1 MKAGTI
7 KTIKK
12 QLFRFFVCLLLI
24 PFHHG
29 AFATPSPKNSDE
41 ALRNALIKAV
51 GETSSFQNRFD
62 AEVWLTDYS
71 HRLRKR
77 ITDDKKR
84 IEFLKT
90 VHFEAK
96 RANLPPEMVLAVIA
110 VESNFDRWAISSVG
124 ARGLMQ
130 IMPFWLKEIGRPDDN
145 LFHVD
150 INLRFGC
157 TILRHYLDIE
167 KGDYTRALG
176 RYNGS
181 LGRHKYPNKVFAS
194 LRKYWY
200 RR

>member
-1 MKAGTI
+1 MDSGRVNRYKR
-7 KTIKK
+7 
-12 QLFRFFVCLLLI
+12 QFFSFGMFLLLI
-24 PFHHG
+24 PFNSV
-29 AFATPSPKNSDE
+29 FATTAPQNSDE
-41 ALRNALIKAV
+41 SLRQALIKAIND
-51 GETSSFQNRFD
+51 TDSFQNRFD

-71 HRLRKR
+71 HRLKKR
-77 ITDDKKR
+77 ITDDKER
-84 IEFLKT
+84 IELLKT
-90 VHFEAK
+90 VHLEAK

-110 VESNFDRWAISSVG
+110 VESNFDRWAISSAG

-130 IMPFWLKEIGRPDDN
+130 IMPFWLKEIGRPNDN
-145 LFHVD
+145 LFHLD

-181 LGRHKYPNKVFAS
+181 LGSHKYPNKVFTS

-200 RR
+200 KR

>member
-1 MKAGTI
+1 MDAGRVNTY
-7 KTIKK
+7 KR
-12 QLFRFFVCLLLI
+12 QVFSFFMCLFFT
-24 PFHHG
+24 PFNLV
-29 AFATPSPKNSDE
+29 FATTTPQNSDGS
-41 ALRNALIKAV
+41 LRQALIEAV
-51 GETSSFQNRFD
+51 NNTDSFQNRFD

-71 HRLRKR
+71 HRLRNR

-90 VHFEAK
+90 VHLEAK

-145 LFHVD
+145 LFHLD

-167 KGDYTRALG
+167 KGNYIRALG

-181 LGRHKYPNKVFAS
+181 LGSHKYPNKVFAS

-200 RR
+200 KR

>member
-29 AFATPSPKNSDE
+29 AFATTTQKNSDE

-77 ITDDKKR
+77 IIDDKKR